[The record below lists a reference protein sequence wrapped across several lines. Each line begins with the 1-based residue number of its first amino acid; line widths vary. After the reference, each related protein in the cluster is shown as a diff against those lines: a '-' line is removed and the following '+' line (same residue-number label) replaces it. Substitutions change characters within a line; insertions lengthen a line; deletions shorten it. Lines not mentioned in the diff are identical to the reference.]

1 MLGFSA
7 HRAGIC
13 TVAAVGEVLTS
24 RTARTFLSFLKV
36 VAWILLINSLASLFL
51 PDQIQPYVSQAL
63 SLSIVAGGFIFG
75 IGAAING
82 GCSFSTISKL
92 AQGELHV
99 ALTLPA
105 FIVGALSSR
114 LLSLPYGE
122 TSIDFALK
130 SPELPPLPLA
140 FLTLWGLLELG
151 RLSLSG
157 IRNGLYTTVTRQRYR
172 LSSTAALIGIC
183 AGLLYLLQGRWAYSS
198 RLLESL
204 SNPAAPSFVGSD
216 AFYLLLATVFGALA
230 SAVSNRT
237 FAIKFAADKWHRN
250 ILGGYLMGFGAALVP
265 GGNGKLM
272 LQDLPNL
279 AVSAGAAYLALALGI
294 AFTLIIQM
302 RVFGQVEVISCSG
315 DECKVINT

>member
-1 MLGFSA
+1 M
-7 HRAGIC
+7 
-13 TVAAVGEVLTS
+13 GEVVTS

-51 PDQIQPYVSQAL
+51 PDLLQPYVSQAL
-63 SLSIVAGGFIFG
+63 SISGVAGGFVFG

-82 GCSFSTISKL
+82 GCSFSTISKI

-105 FIVGALSSR
+105 FIIGAMSGR
-114 LLSLPYGE
+114 LLPLPYGE
-122 TSIDFALK
+122 TSINFALK
-130 SPELPPLPLA
+130 SPELPPLLPA
-140 FLTLWGLLELG
+140 FLTLWGLFELG

-157 IRNGLYTTVTRQRYR
+157 IKNGLYTTVTRQRYR
-172 LSSTAALIGIC
+172 LSSSAALIGIC

-198 RLLESL
+198 RLLEAL
-204 SNPAAPSFVGSD
+204 SDPSTASFVGSD
-216 AFYLLLATVFGALA
+216 AFYLFLAVVCGALV

-237 FAIKFAADKWHRN
+237 FAVKFAADKWQRN
-250 ILGGYLMGFGAALVP
+250 LLGGYLMGLGAALVP

-272 LQDLPNL
+272 LLDLPNL
-279 AVSAGAAYLALALGI
+279 AVSAGVAYLALVVGI

-302 RVFGQVEVISCSG
+302 RVLGQVEIISCSG
-315 DECKVINT
+315 DECKVITP